1 MMALGRFHSI
11 SGWGLI
17 TFFLKISLKNF
28 ARPWTL
34 LLLGY
39 NFLVKQKVAHKMA
52 EVVIYIIEYACL
64 G

>member
-1 MMALGRFHSI
+1 MGPNN
-11 SGWGLI
+11 
-17 TFFLKISLKNF
+17 FFSKFSLKNF